1 MHIKLLMYILRIIK
15 YKYINTGDFYLNTYT
30 INK

>member
-1 MHIKLLMYILRIIK
+1 MLFMYFLQIIK
-15 YKYINTGDFYLNTYT
+15 YKYINTDDFYGHTYT